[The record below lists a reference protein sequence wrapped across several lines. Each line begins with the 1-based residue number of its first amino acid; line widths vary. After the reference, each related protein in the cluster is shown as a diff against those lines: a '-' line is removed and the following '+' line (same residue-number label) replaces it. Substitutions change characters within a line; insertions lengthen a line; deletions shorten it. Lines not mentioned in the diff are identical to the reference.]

1 MLKCRVPAV
10 ILAVAIG
17 GAGLAAC
24 GSSASSS
31 AAAARVTAS
40 ASARPAASVS
50 ATPASSVSS
59 ASPTASPARTHSAA
73 AEVSS
78 AVPDPATSAAPD
90 PATRAATH
98 PAAIP
103 HKVASSST
111 SSGTHDFTV
120 PGITGDNIVI
130 GHGSYTKVGTA
141 SVKLSICAQ
150 QTGAAFSVGTEA
162 IAYNSSGGSQNLG
175 AVILTGPG
183 APTCVS
189 ETIPF
194 YTAHLTVHAFIG
206 GDKGTITETGP
217 VLTLY

>member
-1 MLKCRVPAV
+1 MWKSRVPAV
-10 ILAVAIG
+10 IFAVAIG

-31 AAAARVTAS
+31 AAAVQATAS
-40 ASARPAASVS
+40 AS
-50 ATPASSVSS
+50 ATPASSASS

-73 AEVSS
+73 AEISS
-78 AVPDPATSAAPD
+78 AAPDPATSAAPD

-98 PAAIP
+98 AAAIP
-103 HKVASSST
+103 RKVPSSST

>member
-10 ILAVAIG
+10 IIAVAIG

-31 AAAARVTAS
+31 AAAARATAS
-40 ASARPAASVS
+40 SAAHASATS
-50 ATPASSVSS
+50 ASS

-73 AEVSS
+73 AEISS
-78 AVPDPATSAAPD
+78 AAPDPATSAAPD
-90 PATRAATH
+90 PATSAATH
-98 PAAIP
+98 AAAIP
-103 HKVASSST
+103 RKVPSSST

-120 PGITGDNIVI
+120 PGITGDNIVT
-130 GHGSYTKVGTA
+130 GHGSYTKIGTA
-141 SVKLSICAQ
+141 SVKVSICAQ

-194 YTAHLTVHAFIG
+194 YTAHLKVHAFIG

>member
-10 ILAVAIG
+10 IIAVAIG

-31 AAAARVTAS
+31 AAAGVRATAS
-40 ASARPAASVS
+40 AS
-50 ATPASSVSS
+50 ATPASSASS

-73 AEVSS
+73 VEISS
-78 AVPDPATSAAPD
+78 AAPDPATSAAPD
-90 PATRAATH
+90 PATSTATH
-98 PAAIP
+98 AAAIP
-103 HKVASSST
+103 AKVPSSST
-111 SSGTHDFTV
+111 GSGTHYFTV
-120 PGITGDNIVI
+120 PGIAGDNIVT
-130 GHGSYTKVGTA
+130 GHGSYTRVGTG
-141 SVKLSICAQ
+141 SVKVSICAQ

-175 AVILTGPG
+175 AVVLTGPG

-189 ETIPF
+189 GTIPF
-194 YTAHLTVHAFIG
+194 YTAHLKVHAFIG
-206 GDKGTITETGP
+206 GDKGTITATGP